1 MIKLLFGIFI
11 GSAITVIVMSLLAMA
26 KDTEPPKEKPA
37 KLWTK
42 GNLCKWK
49 GKLCK
54 IERLDTTANNQT
66 VVHLRREGLNYGLCV
81 PVEELEEVEECRSV
95 EIAKNC
101 IHYCLCNYEEIC
113 HYDIDNIKN
122 AKGCSFFQDRSRF
135 VELPCLIKPRDKV
148 WYILEGLSE
157 VDLKEYAIKSGE
169 CAVGNE
175 PDTVIEVGT
184 LGFWV
189 NQLSKRNEN
198 CPFPDYCDF
207 ISWDEIGKSYF
218 LSKEE
223 AEQALKERET

>member
-1 MIKLLFGIFI
+1 
-11 GSAITVIVMSLLAMA
+11 MA
-26 KDTEPPKEKPA
+26 S
-37 KLWTK
+37 
-42 GNLCKWK
+42 
-49 GKLCK
+49 
-54 IERLDTTANNQT
+54 
-66 VVHLRREGLNYGLCV
+66 
-81 PVEELEEVEECRSV
+81 CRD
-95 EIAKNC
+95 C
-101 IHYCLCNYEEIC
+101 IHHETCQNLARGPFNV
-113 HYDIDNIKN
+113 IDADTSCTDFK
-122 AKGCSFFQDRSRF
+122 DRSRF

-223 AEQALKERET
+223 AEQSLKEREAT

>member
-1 MIKLLFGIFI
+1 MPKCKDCVHSEICASHLKAVRGIYGEVMSI
-11 GSAITVIVMSLLAMA
+11 SGREVNHLGSALSEISITI
-26 KDTEPPKEKPA
+26 
-37 KLWTK
+37 
-42 GNLCKWK
+42 G
-49 GKLCK
+49 
-54 IERLDTTANNQT
+54 Q
-66 VVHLRREGLNYGLCV
+66 
-81 PVEELEEVEECRSV
+81 
-95 EIAKNC
+95 
-101 IHYCLCNYEEIC
+101 IC
-113 HYDIDNIKN
+113 CDDCDH
-122 AKGCSFFQDRSRF
+122 FQDRSSF

-189 NQLSKRNEN
+189 NQLITRNEN

-223 AEQALKERET
+223 AKQALKEREEN

>member
-1 MIKLLFGIFI
+1 MPKCRDCLHWEVCFEYLRAFWGYKARFRSPIVNASADRCIFY
-11 GSAITVIVMSLLAMA
+11 
-26 KDTEPPKEKPA
+26 
-37 KLWTK
+37 K
-42 GNLCKWK
+42 G
-49 GKLCK
+49 
-54 IERLDTTANNQT
+54 
-66 VVHLRREGLNYGLCV
+66 
-81 PVEELEEVEECRSV
+81 
-95 EIAKNC
+95 
-101 IHYCLCNYEEIC
+101 
-113 HYDIDNIKN
+113 
-122 AKGCSFFQDRSRF
+122 RSRF

-223 AEQALKERET
+223 AEQSLKERENHAEQNDT